1 MQGKRII
8 RNITERGFDMRM
20 RSLIAIA
27 VTSMTSLML
36 SGEVTDEKVK
46 TLVIRSGEVIDNS
59 WRARRMFDNAEGLC
73 EGDTNRFARI
83 LYELAQ
89 TNDVCMAN
97 RMIACLGWCG
107 TTAQL
112 PFLYSMATNA
122 QHGATAVKSIL
133 RLEGVTSNSLAAASR
148 YLFSTNY
155 RHRTSYEICDS
166 LVSQLVKTQANRPYA
181 ERVVLRF
188 LSDYN
193 IYHDWLDA
201 AMKRADPTY
210 SQSKRRLR
218 VLRAISL
225 RETDARDLSYV
236 TNAINELVAYPEADL
251 PD

>member
-1 MQGKRII
+1 MKR
-8 RNITERGFDMRM
+8 F
-20 RSLIAIA
+20 LIAVVALASA
-27 VTSMTSLML
+27 VANSEEVSDDRIKSMIIGSE
-36 SGEVTDEKVK
+36 SY
-46 TLVIRSGEVIDNS
+46 IDNS
-59 WRARRMFDNAEGLC
+59 RAAERLYNNARRRCGD
-73 EGDTNRFARI
+73 DTNRFARI
-83 LYELAQ
+83 LCELAQ
-89 TNDVCMAN
+89 TDDKHIAD
-97 RMIACLGWCG
+97 RMIYRLGWHG

-112 PFLYSMATNA
+112 PFLYSMATNE

-133 RLEGVTSNSLAAASR
+133 RLEGVTSNSVATASR

-155 RHRTSYEICDS
+155 RHRARYEICDC
-166 LVSQLVKTQANRPYA
+166 LVSQLAKTQANRSQA

-201 AMKRADPTY
+201 AMKRTDPTY
-210 SQSKRRLR
+210 SQSKRRLS

-225 RETDARDLSYV
+225 RETDAKDLSYI

>member
-1 MQGKRII
+1 MKR
-8 RNITERGFDMRM
+8 N
-20 RSLIAIA
+20 LP
-27 VTSMTSLML
+27 LML
-36 SGEVTDEKVK
+36 LLSVVASFASEALSEVVSDEKVK

-59 WRARRMFDNAEGLC
+59 WRARRMFDNAERLC

-133 RLEGVTSNSLAAASR
+133 RLEGVTSNSLAAVDQCLSMTNVQARMEREYLCLFMIDNFAKAS
-148 YLFSTNY
+148 
-155 RHRTSYEICDS
+155 TSNEIKDA
-166 LVSQLVKTQANRPYA
+166 VE
-181 ERVVLRF
+181 ERVLCFARRSGLYNGHFDSCLSLRMPGYQF
-188 LSDYN
+188 
-193 IYHDWLDA
+193 
-201 AMKRADPTY
+201 
-210 SQSKRRLR
+210 SKRRLN
-218 VLRAISL
+218 VLR
-225 RETDARDLSYV
+225 DAERNMIIRFNEAFI

-251 PD
+251 PE